1 MSDLLRGRVI
11 KSTGLWYEVEDE
23 QGQRWTARLRGKFK
37 NMDLKV
43 TNPLAVGDWVK
54 LEALEEAG
62 GEEQA
67 VITEIE
73 PRINYL
79 IRRSIHNK
87 HKAHIL
93 AANLDLALL
102 IATLAQPRTSLGFI
116 DRFLVSAEAYRIPAA
131 IVFNKKDLL
140 KDKGHAYLEEL
151 ISTYEPLGYQC
162 LAISAHETAGISSF
176 RELLKGKLSL
186 LSGHSGVG
194 KSTLLN
200 AVTPEANQKTAEISS
215 FANKGTHTTTFA
227 EMFRVEDK
235 TWVIDTPGIK
245 ELGLV
250 DMEEDPLDHYFPE
263 MRALLGDCRFNN
275 CSHTH
280 EPGCAVMDAV
290 EEGQIAASRYTSYL
304 SMLSEEENHR

>member
-1 MSDLLRGRVI
+1 MSELLRGRVI

-37 NMDLKV
+37 IKDLNV

-54 LEALEEAG
+54 LEPLEEAG
-62 GEEQA
+62 GDEQA
-67 VITEIE
+67 VITDIE
-73 PRINYL
+73 PRQNYL

-87 HKAHIL
+87 HKSHIL
-93 AANLDLALL
+93 AANLDQAVL

-116 DRFLVSAEAYRIPAA
+116 DRFLVSAEAYRIPAV

-140 KDKGHAYLEEL
+140 KEKGHAYLQEL
-151 ISTYEPLGYQC
+151 MAIYEPLGYTC
-162 LAISAHETAGISSF
+162 IAISAKEQSGIDTF
-176 RELLKGKLSL
+176 NQLLEGKLSL

-200 AVTPEANQKTAEISS
+200 KISPEANQKTAEISS

-227 EMFRVEDK
+227 EMFQVSST

-245 ELGLV
+245 ELGLA
-250 DMEEDPLDHYFPE
+250 DMEDDPLDHYFPE
-263 MRALLGDCRFNN
+263 MRALMGECRFNN
-275 CSHTH
+275 CTHTH
-280 EPGCAVMDAV
+280 EPDCAVMDAV
-290 EEGQIAASRYTSYL
+290 EAGKIAPSRYDSYIG
-304 SMLSEEENHR
+304 MLGEEENHR

>member
-1 MSDLLRGRVI
+1 MSDTLRGRVI

-37 NMDLKV
+37 IKGLKV

-54 LEALEEAG
+54 FEPMAEAG

-73 PRINYL
+73 TRQNYL

-93 AANLDLALL
+93 AANLDQAVL

-116 DRFLVSAEAYRIPAA
+116 DRFLISAEAYRIPAA

-140 KDKGHAYLEEL
+140 RDKDQGYLEEL
-151 ISTYEPLGYQC
+151 IHIYEPLGYQC
-162 LAISAHETAGISSF
+162 MTISATEHEGIDQF
-176 RELLKGKLSL
+176 NQLLKGKLSL

-200 AVTPEANQKTAEISS
+200 VIAPEAGQKTAEISS

-227 EMFRVEDK
+227 EMFQVNEG

-245 ELGLV
+245 ELGLA

-263 MRALLGDCRFNN
+263 MRELLNECRFNN
-275 CSHTH
+275 CTHTH

-290 EEGQIAASRYTSYL
+290 EEGKIAASRYTSYL
-304 SMLSEEENHR
+304 SMLDEEETHR